1 MNPYERYLQAV
12 TRRHFFKQLV
22 GPAVGF
28 GIGST
33 ALASLLSDDIA
44 AQVAPAM
51 APGGGGALGGVLHHA
66 PKAKRVIYLS
76 MCGGPSHLDMFDHK
90 PMLEKLDGQKMP
102 ESILKGERFAQLE
115 AGEVMVQKSPFRFK
129 RYGESGMTISELL
142 PGLATV
148 VDDVSFIKSMYT
160 TQFNHAPAQ
169 ILHSTGFQIPG
180 RPSFGSWLTY
190 GIGSE
195 SKDLPGFVVLLS
207 GSSQP
212 DGGSACWSAGF
223 LPTQHQGVQFQ
234 RRGDPIN
241 FVTNPPGVTAETRRR
256 TVDGIN
262 ELNAEHLEQIGDPE
276 TTTRIAS
283 YELAYKMQTSV
294 PDLMD
299 IASEPQAIHEM
310 YGTTPGQTSFANNC
324 LLARR
329 LVERGVRFVELFHR
343 GWDHHGTS
351 FNTDIVNGMPLLCG
365 QVDNPAAALIKDLK
379 QRGLLD
385 DTLVIFAGEFGRTPM
400 LQGDASKSM
409 GRDHHVKAYTIWMA
423 GGGVAPGRIV
433 GETDDFGFNSIQDPV
448 SVHDLHATALHLLG
462 IDHTRLTYK
471 FQGRPFRLTDT
482 EGHVVKKIL
491 A

>member
-1 MNPYERYLQAV
+1 MSPYERYLQSV
-12 TRRHFFKQLV
+12 TRRHFFKQLI

-33 ALASLLSDDIA
+33 ALATMLEEDVF
-44 AQVAPAM
+44 AQAKQGVLA
-51 APGGGGALGGVLHHA
+51 GALHHA

-90 PMLEKLDGQKMP
+90 PVLEKLDGQNMP

-115 AGEVMVQKSPFRFK
+115 KDEVKVQKSPFKFAQHGK
-129 RYGESGMTISELL
+129 SGAVLSELL
-142 PGLATV
+142 PQLATA
-148 VDDVSFIKSMYT
+148 VDDVAFIKSMFT

-180 RPSFGSWLTY
+180 RPSFGSWVTY

-195 SKDLPGFVVLLS
+195 SADLPGFVVLLS

-212 DGGSACWSAGF
+212 DGGTTCWSAGF

-241 FVTNPPGVTAETRRR
+241 FVTNPPGVTSATRLRS
-256 TVDGIN
+256 VEGIN
-262 ELNAEHLEQIGDPE
+262 QLNEELLENAGDPE
-276 TTTRIAS
+276 INTRIAS
-283 YELAYKMQTSV
+283 YELAYKMQSSV
-294 PDLMD
+294 PDLME
-299 IASEPQAIHEM
+299 IASEPASVHEM

-329 LVERGVRFVELFHR
+329 LIERGVRFVELFHR

-365 QVDNPAAALIKDLK
+365 QVDKPSTALIKDLK

-409 GRDHHVKAYTIWMA
+409 GRDHHVKAYTVWMA
-423 GGGVAPGRIV
+423 GGGIKPGVTV
-433 GETDDFGFNSIQDPV
+433 GETDDFGFNSIKDPV

-462 IDHTRLTYK
+462 IDHTKLTYR

-482 EGHVVKKIL
+482 EGRVVTKVL